1 MECNNYKPYFDPD
14 YDSLMERIHPPIV
27 VIDNEADDECTL
39 VKVDSANKDG
49 ILLEMVQV
57 LTDLDLVISKS
68 YICSDGG
75 WFMDVFHVT
84 DQLGN
89 KITDQGLIAYI
100 QQALCANKR
109 VQRLST
115 QTVREVRPRH
125 VSTEHAALELTMSD
139 NPGLL
144 SEISAALSDLG
155 SQLAAAAIWTHNGR
169 AACLLYLD
177 DRLTDTGDDLPYLR
191 KQVEKVLDAHHKTGD
206 RWSVRLTYPSAGG
219 THTERRLHQLMAA
232 DRDYE
237 GVDNCVPREEKCG
250 CGVGGHKK
258 SCGATY
264 AYIET
269 CMEKEYSVVNI
280 RSRDRPKLLFDTVC
294 TLTDMQYVVF
304 HAAISSKCSIAFQ
317 EYYIRQKDGHTLETE
332 AERDRVTRCIVAA
345 IERRACRGLKLEMS
359 TRNRIGLLS
368 DITRVLREN
377 SLSILRAEM
386 GTYGEKAIGTFYV
399 KGMSEA
405 EVSSKTIESVR
416 KDIGG
421 TVTVTHKATGLS
433 SQTSSMASSRTSSSG
448 SMVEE
453 RPKFAIG
460 SMLWAQ
466 LERLSS
472 NFKPIRS

>member
-1 MECNNYKPYFDPD
+1 MEINIYRPYFDPE

-27 VIDNEADDECTL
+27 VIDNEADEECTL

-84 DQLGN
+84 DQLRN
-89 KITDQGLIAYI
+89 KITDHGLIDYI
-100 QQALCANKR
+100 RQALCSNKR
-109 VQRLST
+109 MQHLPT
-115 QTVREVRPRH
+115 QKELKPKH
-125 VSTEHAALELTMSD
+125 VSTEHPALEITLSD

-144 SEISAALSDLG
+144 SEISAALTELG

-177 DRLTDTGDDLPYLR
+177 DKTTDSVSDLPYLR
-191 KQVEKVLDAHHKTGD
+191 KQVEKVVDAHHRAGD
-206 RWSVRLTYPSAGG
+206 RWSVRLTYPSAGA
-219 THTERRLHQLMAA
+219 THTERRLHQMMVA

-237 GVDNCVPREEKCG
+237 GVDNSAPSEEKCG
-250 CGVGGHKK
+250 CGAGGHKK
-258 SCGATY
+258 SCGVTF

-269 CMEKEYSVVNI
+269 CLEKEYSVVNI

-304 HAAISSKCSIAFQ
+304 HAAISSKGSVAFQ
-317 EYYIRQKDGHTLETE
+317 EYYIRQKDGHTLESE

-345 IERRACRGLKLEMS
+345 IERRACHGLKLELS
-359 TRNRIGLLS
+359 TRNRLGLLS
-368 DITRVLREN
+368 DITRAFREN
-377 SLSILRAEM
+377 GLSILRVEM
-386 GTYGEKAIGTFYV
+386 GTYGEKAIGSFYL
-399 KGMSEA
+399 KSLSEG

-416 KDIGG
+416 KEIGG
-421 TVTVTHKATGLS
+421 TLAVSYKPWALS
-433 SQTSSMASSRTSSSG
+433 SQASSMASSRTSSSG

-460 SMLWAQ
+460 SVLWAQ

-472 NFKPIRS
+472 NFRPIKS